1 MKAISGYVLTR
12 SWAAIYN
19 RFDIPTCIGGEMR
32 HIKVFC
38 FALWLVLCSSIA
50 VNGQNEAS
58 LSSRIFEALKA
69 KEPGWKAIGGIEN
82 HPLLVPSERPIFC
95 ALWESPKPRSEDV
108 RVSVYSVEN
117 HGEAAAWLGPLRNRQ
132 VAAGW
137 QVSTYQIGD
146 EGYLSKYKGERFEIQ
161 FRRGSVVARIAGNNL
176 RTVKD
181 FAKCVIDQ
189 ILENDLKF
197 SSEEEASSPG

>member
-1 MKAISGYVLTR
+1 
-12 SWAAIYN
+12 
-19 RFDIPTCIGGEMR
+19 MR

-50 VNGQNEAS
+50 VNGQNDAS

-82 HPLLVPSERPIFC
+82 HTPLVPSERRIFC
-95 ALWESPKPRSEDV
+95 AVWESPKSRSEDV
-108 RVSVYSVEN
+108 HVSVYGVEN
-117 HGEAAAWLGPLRNRQ
+117 HGEAAAWLGRVRNRQ
-132 VAAGW
+132 VAPGW

-146 EGYLSKYKGERFEIQ
+146 EGYLSKYKDGERFEIE

-189 ILENDLKF
+189 IPSN
-197 SSEEEASSPG
+197 

>member
-1 MKAISGYVLTR
+1 
-12 SWAAIYN
+12 
-19 RFDIPTCIGGEMR
+19 MR
-32 HIKVFC
+32 HTKVFC

-82 HPLLVPSERPIFC
+82 HTPLVPSERRIFC
-95 ALWESPKPRSEDV
+95 AVWESPKSRSEDV
-108 RVSVYSVEN
+108 HVSVYSVEN
-117 HGEAAAWLGPLRNRQ
+117 HGEAAAWLGPVRNKQ

-146 EGYLSKYKGERFEIQ
+146 EGYLSKYKDGERFEIE
-161 FRRGSVVARIAGNNL
+161 FRRGSVVAKIAGNGL

-181 FAKCVIDQ
+181 FARCIVDQ
-189 ILENDLKF
+189 IPAN
-197 SSEEEASSPG
+197 